1 MFKNATL
8 YRLIGD
14 QSITATLLS
23 MMALTAQFSPTG
35 PTQVKSIGWV
45 PPREKNAPMAE
56 LIAGHIIMAAM
67 IETRAVPASAINKL
81 VDAMAIASE
90 KLTGRKPGKKQRREF
105 KDQALLELLPQAFP
119 KAAQIPV
126 WIDPAAGLVVLGTAS
141 SAQADDVATLMV
153 QSLGLKLVPV
163 QTKMSPA
170 SVLSAWLADGDA
182 AAPFAL
188 GSEAAL
194 RATGDSAES
203 VRYINAELDTD
214 DVKGHLSGGKVAQSL
229 GLFYLDRVDFVL
241 TDGLVLKK
249 IVLGIPPASGE
260 APADAFGADVAMA
273 TGELAPMLN
282 DLIVALGGEPPAEV
296 SE

>member
-1 MFKNATL
+1 
-8 YRLIGD
+8 
-14 QSITATLLS
+14 
-23 MMALTAQFSPTG
+23 
-35 PTQVKSIGWV
+35 
-45 PPREKNAPMAE
+45 
-56 LIAGHIIMAAM
+56 
-67 IETRAVPASAINKL
+67 
-81 VDAMAIASE
+81 MAIASE

-105 KDQALLELLPQAFP
+105 KDQALLELMPQAFP
-119 KAAQIPV
+119 KAVRVPV
-126 WIDPAAGLVVLGTAS
+126 WIDPAASMVVMGTAS
-141 SAQADDVATLMV
+141 SAQADDVATLLV
-153 QSLGLKLVPV
+153 QSLGLKLSPV
-163 QTKMSPA
+163 QTKMNPA
-170 SVLSAWLADGDA
+170 SVLSAWLSDGDA

-188 GSEAAL
+188 GSEATL
-194 RATGDSAES
+194 CATGDSDES

-214 DVKGHLSGGKVAQSL
+214 DVKGHLSGGKVVQSL

-260 APADAFGADVAMA
+260 APADAFDADVAMA